1 LPGVRLNG
9 HPERRL
15 PGNLNVAFPELD
27 GARLLLALSEIAV
40 SSGSA
45 CSSASPE
52 PSHGLAALGLSEA
65 LSRAS
70 LRFGLGRG
78 TTSLE
83 VDRVAERVIE
93 EVHAARGQAAEAA
106 GTH

>member
-1 LPGVRLNG
+1 MTT
-9 HPERRL
+9 EKRL
-15 PGNLNVAFPELD
+15 PGNLNIAFPGVD
-27 GARLLLALSEIAV
+27 GARLLLALSDIAV

-45 CSSASPE
+45 CSSADPQ
-52 PSHGLAALGLSEA
+52 PSHVLAALGLSEE

-78 TTSLE
+78 TTPE
-83 VDRVAERVIE
+83 DVDHAAERVIE
-93 EVHAARGQAAEAA
+93 VVRAEAAQAAEAA